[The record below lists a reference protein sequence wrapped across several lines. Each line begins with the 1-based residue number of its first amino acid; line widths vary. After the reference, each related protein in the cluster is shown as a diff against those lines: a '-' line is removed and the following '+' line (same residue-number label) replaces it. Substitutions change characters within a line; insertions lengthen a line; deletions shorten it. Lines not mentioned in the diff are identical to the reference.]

1 MQLKS
6 LLLKANDG
14 IKILLAQ
21 PTMLIRALDRKDD
34 IVTETH
40 IVEPDEAGR
49 PDLIALKYYGDQ
61 SMTDVLLKFNGISDP
76 FSISAGDVII
86 IPPDKIGF
94 YKLERPSTT
103 DENPV
108 KRLFMDTKNLPKEDA
123 NRLEVLKRKY
133 NKENLLPPNV
143 IPTGKKA
150 YKFVANEGTIFGMQ
164 AQTDP
169 VNQTGLNLND
179 GIEPKGPNVD
189 VTKIKAKELTK
200 AKKVEDVNSKAIKE
214 FFDKKLTNGGKA
226 DQPAKNTPNN
236 SNPNTGSSSGTKPG
250 CGN

>member
-14 IKILLAQ
+14 VKLLLAQ
-21 PTMLIRALDRKDD
+21 PTMLIRYLDRKDD
-34 IVTETH
+34 VVTEKH
-40 IVEPDEAGR
+40 VVEADEVGR

-76 FSISAGDVII
+76 FSIMAGDEILV
-86 IPPDKIGF
+86 PPDKIGY
-94 YKLERPSTT
+94 YKLERPSVT
-103 DENPV
+103 DENPL
-108 KRLFMDTKNLPKEDA
+108 KQLFMNTKNLPKEDA
-123 NRLEVLKRKY
+123 QKLEMLKRKY

-143 IPTGKKA
+143 IPAGKKA
-150 YKFVANEGTIFGMQ
+150 YKFMPDGSTQFGMQ

-169 VNQTGLNLND
+169 VNETGLNLTAA
-179 GIEPKGPNVD
+179 PTPVD
-189 VTKIKAKELTK
+189 ATTPTKQIKPAELSKAKTVEK
-200 AKKVEDVNSKAIKE
+200 ANEKALKD

-226 DQPAKNTPNN
+226 DTTGSNTPNN
-236 SNPNTGSSSGTKPG
+236 SNPSTGSETKPG